1 MGDGHRPLSIQATSY
16 VIVAVAVAV
25 SCLRSLL
32 RLERQA
38 YRLMCS
44 WGLEQLILHLRVG
57 AALTSGFL
65 GVGACVACV
74 ASVSSRVIVRKL
86 EREQKTL
93 LSSQLSRLTR
103 AETRAT
109 QASACVTAK

>member
-86 EREQKTL
+86 EREQKNAALVPTF
-93 LSSQLSRLTR
+93 STNSRGN
-103 AETRAT
+103 
-109 QASACVTAK
+109 ACYAG